1 VGVRQQL
8 VDFLP
13 GPVVSVVEEETEED
27 PPLYGLT
34 MPAKSIQRVKAFQG
48 HFGMHVRAYTY
59 IRMQGK
65 AGIRAIADHS
75 VLNANYLRVGLRDTY
90 PVPYDRICMHEFVAE
105 GRLEGAPGVR
115 ALDIAKRL
123 MDYGIHPPTNYF
135 PLIVPE
141 ALMIEPTETEA
152 RAPDCFI
159 DAMQRIAQERV
170 TIQMLKT
177 APTKPPSDAWMRCR
191 PPGSWCCAAGPW
203 SWTRLSPAAAGVRG
217 LRVPRLI

>member
-1 VGVRQQL
+1 VGVREHL

-13 GPVVSVVEEETEED
+13 GPVVSEVEEETEED

-135 PLIVPE
+135 PLIVHE
-141 ALMIEPTETEA
+141 ALMIEPTETESKGSL
-152 RAPDCFI
+152 DCFI
-159 DAMQRIAQERV
+159 EAMQRIAQEARDDPEL
-170 TIQMLKT
+170 LKT
-177 APTKPPSDAWMRCR
+177 APHKTPFGRLDEVQAARQLVLCCR
-191 PPGSWCCAAGPW
+191 PVELDAA
-203 SWTRLSPAAAGVRG
+203 
-217 LRVPRLI
+217 